1 MNEHSIT
8 RQLVKSLYST
18 LRRFVGGL
26 NETDLGTGTEA
37 PMPDPRRVDGTVS
50 PLDHGWTYQRD
61 DVRERYESECG

>member
-1 MNEHSIT
+1 MTESSIT

-26 NETDLGTGTEA
+26 NETDLGTGTEVTA
-37 PMPDPRRVDGTVS
+37 IPVS
-50 PLDHGWTYQRD
+50 RLDHGWTYQRD

>member
-37 PMPDPRRVDGTVS
+37 IRS
-50 PLDHGWTYQRD
+50 PLDHGWTYPRD